1 MGLLPTERVKYAPPF
16 SVVGIDYAGPLLV
29 RRGHVRKPTLLKT
42 YACLF
47 ICFTTRAV
55 HIELVSDLTTD
66 GFLSAL
72 GRFTDRRGYPSII
85 MSDNGT
91 NFVGENRALKD
102 LHKLLSNKSTQD
114 RIHSFAAS
122 HENEI
127 RWKFSPSRS
136 PHFGGFWESG
146 IKNMKVILKK
156 LIHLTFEQLYGVL
169 TAAESTLNSRP
180 LMPLDAA
187 SAEGV
192 SPLTPGHLL
201 IGRPLRSL
209 PSRVDERDSSQVLG
223 DW

>member
-1 MGLLPTERVKYAPPF
+1 
-16 SVVGIDYAGPLLV
+16 
-29 RRGHVRKPTLLKT
+29 
-42 YACLF
+42 
-47 ICFTTRAV
+47 
-55 HIELVSDLTTD
+55 
-66 GFLSAL
+66 
-72 GRFTDRRGYPSII
+72 
-85 MSDNGT
+85 
-91 NFVGENRALKD
+91 
-102 LHKLLSNKSTQD
+102 
-114 RIHSFAAS
+114 
-122 HENEI
+122 
-127 RWKFSPSRS
+127 
-136 PHFGGFWESG
+136 
-146 IKNMKVILKK
+146 MKVILKK